1 MRKTNEGV
9 SGRCVVVDTTVSKQI
24 SSGGVGT
31 PMRVRQK
38 KIDRS
43 HQNPTLLQNKSAT
56 TPPPNL
62 NSTDLH
68 GEERS
73 AEHAHGVHVLGELAD
88 HHLHVL
94 GDARALVKVGGELV
108 NLPVKARRAW

>member
-1 MRKTNEGV
+1 
-9 SGRCVVVDTTVSKQI
+9 
-24 SSGGVGT
+24 
-31 PMRVRQK
+31 MRVRQK